1 MPRPARFIT
10 ANTLAVIGEVI
21 AGGLFFRCGARMLR
35 ACHFRGARSGCRP
48 GAGHARGASFS
59 IAVTPA
65 VYLPEQV
72 AYIFHC
78 RFGRFGAAAG
88 RLVNLL
94 SVKKAAYAQRTA
106 ARANT

>member
-1 MPRPARFIT
+1 MPFPWR
-10 ANTLAVIGEVI
+10 TLRVP
-21 AGGLFFRCGARMLR
+21 AGGW
-35 ACHFRGARSGCRP
+35 ARSR
-48 GAGHARGASFS
+48 ASFS

-106 ARANT
+106 ARTNT